1 MAKAI
6 KTLAIVSVFA
16 LVISSFTACSL
27 SHSNEPTT
35 TEPTTT
41 ETTTEPT
48 TDEPTTTE
56 PEKTA
61 APTEPQS
68 KRDSIENIFDDIK
81 NLPIGTAGSSA
92 KAANLALRLIA
103 FSNSDLAES
112 DTLEDDVREL
122 VDTVDDE
129 DTYGEALYQVN
140 SYAKKFFKGKQA
152 DVAEIA
158 GESDFP
164 LNKEYSQ
171 EKYQKVYELLKQN

>member
-1 MAKAI
+1 MAKAL

-41 ETTTEPT
+41 ETATEPT

-56 PEKTA
+56 PEKTT

-81 NLPIGTAGSSA
+81 NLPIGTAGS
-92 KAANLALRLIA
+92 
-103 FSNSDLAES
+103 
-112 DTLEDDVREL
+112 
-122 VDTVDDE
+122 
-129 DTYGEALYQVN
+129 
-140 SYAKKFFKGKQA
+140 
-152 DVAEIA
+152 
-158 GESDFP
+158 
-164 LNKEYSQ
+164 
-171 EKYQKVYELLKQN
+171 